1 MEIYFFF
8 ILWTFFTESLVFRRL
23 KKCVLNANEADVMFK
38 LKNSYAVSKKAFV
51 FSWWEK
57 YDKVYD
63 TLKIRFRQSLIQKIK
78 IVEV

>member
-8 ILWTFFTESLVFRRL
+8 ILWTFFTESLVFRML
-23 KKCVLNANEADVMFK
+23 KKCVLNASEADV
-38 LKNSYAVSKKAFV
+38 KNSYAVSKKAFV
-51 FSWWEK
+51 SSWWEK

>member
-1 MEIYFFF
+1 M
-8 ILWTFFTESLVFRRL
+8 L
-23 KKCVLNANEADVMFK
+23 KKCVLIASEADVMFK